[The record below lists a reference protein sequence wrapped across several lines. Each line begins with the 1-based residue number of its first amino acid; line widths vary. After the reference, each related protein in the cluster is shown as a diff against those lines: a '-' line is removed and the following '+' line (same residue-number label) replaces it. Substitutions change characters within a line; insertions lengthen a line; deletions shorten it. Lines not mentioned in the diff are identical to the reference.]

1 MYIMFMY
8 VKRIRINPFCA
19 RNVARTSYGTGLG
32 MTRSVYTVQV
42 LGVLSW
48 HYAAVV
54 HTQTD
59 YGTTGYEALGRRLP
73 IHQRNLGFS
82 STLKFTF

>member
-1 MYIMFMY
+1 M
-8 VKRIRINPFCA
+8 
-19 RNVARTSYGTGLG
+19 
-32 MTRSVYTVQV
+32 QV

-73 IHQRNLGFS
+73 IHQRNLDFPPHS
-82 STLKFTF
+82 NLLFKTQSTEGESYSVS